1 MNVTVITKDG
11 HVWNINEAVVKITQA
26 MIADADITL
35 DFNHEGP
42 DISQTELDS
51 VILNLANVYHYD
63 PKRITVLTANQ
74 VQTHDTFNVQ
84 YTTPFHLV
92 EHTYQFALDYTKQ
105 IDKHFGIFVGRSNGP
120 RLHLAS
126 HLYNEYKNQS
136 LITYHYNVARE
147 FHKDNVGLEELIKM
161 YNKSN
166 LTVETYFLQACPIIE
181 NTIHSVDHIDIN
193 CEQAVFIDDKEQFV
207 KNYTKFFAEIVC
219 ETCYNGN
226 TFFPTEKTW
235 RPILLETPF
244 IVQGPQWYLRRLH
257 DMGFQ
262 TFDRW
267 WDEGYSE
274 DPADYQLEVIKDVV
288 KDISA
293 RSVEDLSTMYK
304 EMQSVLKHNK
314 QCLLELTKD
323 DFAKQR

>member
-42 DISQTELDS
+42 DILQTELDS

-166 LTVETYFLQACPIIE
+166 LTVETYFLQA
-181 NTIHSVDHIDIN
+181 
-193 CEQAVFIDDKEQFV
+193 
-207 KNYTKFFAEIVC
+207 
-219 ETCYNGN
+219 
-226 TFFPTEKTW
+226 
-235 RPILLETPF
+235 LETPF
-244 IVQGPQWYLRRLH
+244 IVQGPQWYLRRLQ